1 MSKSGKRVA
10 ASKSNADKLF
20 VDTGVDDG
28 NEIQTQ
34 LDDFIKMVG
43 SRVIAERQRLG
54 MSRRV
59 LSELSGVS
67 QRTIV
72 LLETGVGNIS
82 IALLFRIAK
91 ALGHTV
97 EWFIY
102 TDDHS
107 RQDSMRVADY
117 YLTATPVQQ
126 QQIKN
131 LLASVEEANIKQARI
146 CLIGLRGAGKST
158 LGRAL
163 SEKLSM
169 PFVELNDEVESIC
182 GLSIQE
188 LMNLY
193 GPEGYR
199 RLERQALNKI
209 VEERD
214 NVILAAAGGVVSEED
229 NYSTL
234 LKYFHTVWLKAKPE
248 EHMERVK
255 RQGDER
261 PMEGNPAAMQELKS
275 ILVSRESLYS
285 AADRQVDTSDKSAA
299 SSLEDLNDV
308 VASLLAETN
317 QVTQ

>member
-1 MSKSGKRVA
+1 
-10 ASKSNADKLF
+10 
-20 VDTGVDDG
+20 
-28 NEIQTQ
+28 
-34 LDDFIKMVG
+34 
-43 SRVIAERQRLG
+43 
-54 MSRRV
+54 
-59 LSELSGVS
+59 
-67 QRTIV
+67 
-72 LLETGVGNIS
+72 
-82 IALLFRIAK
+82 
-91 ALGHTV
+91 
-97 EWFIY
+97 
-102 TDDHS
+102 
-107 RQDSMRVADY
+107 
-117 YLTATPVQQ
+117 
-126 QQIKN
+126 
-131 LLASVEEANIKQARI
+131 
-146 CLIGLRGAGKST
+146 
-158 LGRAL
+158 
-163 SEKLSM
+163 
-169 PFVELNDEVESIC
+169 
-182 GLSIQE
+182 
-188 LMNLY
+188 
-193 GPEGYR
+193 
-199 RLERQALNKI
+199 